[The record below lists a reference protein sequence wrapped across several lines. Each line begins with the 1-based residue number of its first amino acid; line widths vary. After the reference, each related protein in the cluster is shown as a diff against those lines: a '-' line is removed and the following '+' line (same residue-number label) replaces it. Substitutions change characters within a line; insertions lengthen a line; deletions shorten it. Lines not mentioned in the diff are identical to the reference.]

1 MKFIEL
7 HGIDP
12 YLHTNSRFDS
22 RRLTVLESDQLN
34 SHPLHVIQYIFGE
47 LFQQQF
53 CIRLHQTVRTV
64 LPCFSF
70 CTQIS
75 VIQIIIAI
83 IYQISFKRSSHHRFC
98 VFGHISQKYIQSI
111 SSTHL
116 RLTLNDR
123 HLRFYRFN
131 WFFRFRSRRTGFTPH
146 IIVICFNHD
155 TLAYRHWNI
164 KPIRIFYQHK
174 ILSLESSYDST
185 AYLTKKAYFISYF
198 HYCISN

>member
-22 RRLTVLESDQLN
+22 RRLTVLEGDQLN
-34 SHPLHVIQYIFGE
+34 SHPLHIIQYIFGE

-53 CIRLHQTVRTV
+53 CIRLHQTMRTV
-64 LPCFSF
+64 FPCFSF

-83 IYQISFKRSSHHRFC
+83 IYQISLERSSHHSLCIFR
-98 VFGHISQKYIQSI
+98 HISQKYIQRI
-111 SSTHL
+111 SPLHF
-116 RLTLNDR
+116 RLALNDG
-123 HLRFYRFN
+123 HLRFYRFS
-131 WFFRFRSRRTGFTPH
+131 RSLLFRSRRSRFTLQ

-164 KPIRIFYQHK
+164 KPICIFYQHK
-174 ILSLESSYDST
+174 IFSLESSYDST